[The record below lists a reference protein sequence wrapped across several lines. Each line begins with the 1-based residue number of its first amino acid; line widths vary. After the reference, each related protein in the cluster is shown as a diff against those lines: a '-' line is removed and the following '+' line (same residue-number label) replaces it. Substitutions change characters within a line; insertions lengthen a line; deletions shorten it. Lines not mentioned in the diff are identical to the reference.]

1 MADLVKNA
9 LTTLITLL
17 LSVSVHEYAHALAA
31 YKLGDD
37 TAARQGRLTLNPIVH
52 ADPIG
57 TLLLPLLGALSL
69 GGAFGWGRP
78 VPYVPSY
85 LTRRLPL
92 RASEAIIA
100 FAGPFANLVLAWLA
114 TLALFVL
121 VRVPLGP
128 AVLPVAEL
136 LQDLLGMNLTLFF
149 FNLLPVPPLDGSKIL
164 AWLFGQHSDRPLA
177 ALGSLGVF
185 GLILAVVF
193 GGYVIHPFVTLGLTV
208 ARHVILLG

>member
-1 MADLVKNA
+1 LADLVKHV

-37 TAARQGRLTLNPIVH
+37 TAARQGRLTLNPIAH

-57 TLLLPLLGALSL
+57 TLLLPILGALSL

-78 VPYVPSY
+78 VPYVPNY

-92 RASEAIIA
+92 RAAEAIIA
-100 FAGPFANLVLAWLA
+100 FAGPFANLVLA
-114 TLALFVL
+114 TLTTLGLFVL

-136 LQDLLGMNLTLFF
+136 LQDLLIMNLTLFF

-164 AWLFGQHSDRPLA
+164 AWLFGQYSDRPLA
-177 ALGSLGVF
+177 ALASLGVG

-193 GGYVIHPFVTLGLTV
+193 GGYVIRPFVLLGLTI